1 VHSTTTHNE
10 FLRLRVR
17 GLSLACIGRQLG
29 VSKPTL
35 IKWSRASRAEI
46 DSRTA
51 ADHQRVV
58 QEVTASATEQLA
70 DLRRKHNALK
80 QELLSRA
87 LRDVSTANLETLA
100 GEFLKRIE
108 TLEGTSCNVHP
119 TSGTNPVVDSGS
131 PSAIQNLESSTKPN
145 PTEPN

>member
-1 VHSTTTHNE
+1 MHPASVRNE
-10 FLRLRVR
+10 FLRLRVQ
-17 GLSLACIGRQLG
+17 GLSLARIGRQLG

-51 ADHQRVV
+51 ADRQNLV
-58 QEVTASATEQLA
+58 QEVTASATEQLT

-87 LRDVSTANLETLA
+87 LHDVSTANLETLA
-100 GEFLKRIE
+100 GELRQRIE
-108 TLEGTSCNVHP
+108 ALDGTSCNVHP
-119 TSGTNPVVDSGS
+119 ASGTNPVEDSGS
-131 PSAIQNLESSTKPN
+131 PSAIQKLESNTKPN